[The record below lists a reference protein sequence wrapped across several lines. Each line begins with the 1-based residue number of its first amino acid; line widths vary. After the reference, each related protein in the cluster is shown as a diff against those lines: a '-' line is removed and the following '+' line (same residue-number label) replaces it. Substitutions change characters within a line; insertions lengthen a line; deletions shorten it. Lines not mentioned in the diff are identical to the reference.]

1 MRNHRSVLVATVGV
15 VVDLLSLERS
25 MSVQSG
31 LSPRRRGTIEV
42 SIGDG
47 GVDDDAT
54 FGRISGRAIDAAGRS
69 FVANS
74 QDL

>member
-47 GVDDDAT
+47 GVDDDD
-54 FGRISGRAIDAAGRS
+54 G
-69 FVANS
+69 
-74 QDL
+74 